1 MNARPVT
8 LLDVLGAAQS
18 GQVALAPES
27 AGYLALGL
35 ADALAAA
42 PRAPEATEVVL
53 TDTGQVEVLSRTPAS
68 DRAAEAAARSLLG
81 QLLGVAGSTA
91 PALTAAARRALAGG
105 AAHLVRDIEAA
116 LIPVNRS
123 AAKRALARL
132 HRETARVRGDAPEI
146 PYTPPR
152 STEALSPT
160 PTDRDHLPDVL
171 EQDGSIV
178 IGELSMP
185 IGADFDPSIP
195 LAVGPR
201 GAAKSSPP
209 PPADAVASALR
220 EPPPAR
226 SQTASVRPEQ
236 ADRDDREASGRG
248 WDPRPPRART
258 RTGTYLAAGLV
269 VVGLAVLIWLYL
281 RHPELITGHR

>member
-1 MNARPVT
+1 MGFPMNARPVT

-35 ADALAAA
+35 ADALVAA
-42 PRAPEATEVVL
+42 PRAPEATEVIL
-53 TDTGQVEVLSRTPAS
+53 AENGQVDVLSRAPAS

-81 QLLGVAGSTA
+81 QLLGVAGSSA
-91 PALTAAARRALAGG
+91 PALSSAAKRALSSGPSAV
-105 AAHLVRDIEAA
+105 VRDIEAA
-116 LIPVNRS
+116 LIPVNRA

-132 HRETARVRGDAPEI
+132 HRETARVRGDALEI

-152 STEALSPT
+152 AADAHAPT

-185 IGADFDPSIP
+185 IGADFDPSVP
-195 LAVGPR
+195 LPVGPR
-201 GAAKSSPP
+201 GTKASPP
-209 PPADAVASALR
+209 PPSDAVADALR
-220 EPPPAR
+220 EPPASPPAAP
-226 SQTASVRPEQ
+226 SSRPESR
-236 ADRDDREASGRG
+236 DRDDRG
-248 WDPRPPRART
+248 WQPRPPRART
-258 RTGTYLAAGLV
+258 RTGTYLAAALV
-269 VVGLAVLIWLYL
+269 VVGLGLLIWVYL